1 MQHKRLVSADIPLK
15 KIKCIQ
21 DKEGRF
27 VLVQGKMETT
37 EISLMNIYNSPVI
50 SPDFMIQLIEVIM
63 TV

>member
-27 VLVQGKMETT
+27 VLV
-37 EISLMNIYNSPVI
+37 
-50 SPDFMIQLIEVIM
+50 
-63 TV
+63 